1 MFRAMASED
10 HLHPFDWRGSPKAE
24 PQPIVV
30 RPRRVRLR
38 VFEAAIALAA
48 VAVIAVL
55 ALGGGAGPPPATPVS
70 LAADVTSAAPG
81 YRFTMQITASLGGTN
96 VDASASGAITE
107 HPASGS
113 LEMTVAGRA
122 VKELYI
128 SPYVYV
134 QVPSAGTPWIKLD
147 FAAYEQSLS
156 ATSVGDDDP
165 SQLLDFLR
173 ASGSVNDVGVQWI
186 DGAATTHYHALV
198 DLGRYAAV
206 VAPSLRPAAQ
216 QAAAAFE
223 ELTGSTTL
231 PVDAWVDA
239 HNRVR
244 RAMLSVSSI
253 CTKPGPLTETITMD
267 YFDYGR
273 QPAVS
278 APPAAFTQTLPS
290 QLATPA
296 SQALSQLG
304 C

>member
-1 MFRAMASED
+1 MFRGMASED

-24 PQPIVV
+24 LQPVAV
-30 RPRRVRLR
+30 RPRRFRLR
-38 VFEAAIALAA
+38 VFEAAIAVAAIAAIA
-48 VAVIAVL
+48 VAAFS
-55 ALGGGAGPPPATPVS
+55 GGGAPPPTPVS

-81 YRFTMQITASLGGTN
+81 YRFTMQIAASLAGRS
-96 VDASASGAITE
+96 VDASASGSITE
-107 HPASGS
+107 HPASGT
-113 LEMTVAGRA
+113 LVMNVAGRA

-165 SQLLDFLR
+165 SQLLDFLL
-173 ASGSVNDVGVQWI
+173 ASGSVSDVGVQWI

-198 DLGRYAAV
+198 DLGRYASV
-206 VAPSLRPAAQ
+206 VAPSLRSAAQ